1 MARRLLVVLLALLIA
16 VQIVRNAAV
25 AALAD
30 GSPDLAARI
39 WPGHPTTETLLAMT
53 EIGRAARQRQPVSPA
68 VFKMVDDAAVKAPL
82 APEPFLVRGVQAQLA
97 GNAPLAIQAFA
108 AASHRDPRSLPA
120 HFFLADTLFRS
131 GDTRRGLDEVAIL
144 ARLAPGGLASVAPY
158 VAAYAK
164 DPKTWPQLRQL
175 FQSKPEIEEAALAA
189 LATDPANIDTIMA
202 LADQQHR
209 GPTATWLPVLV
220 NSLVGAREYATAREI
235 WAAISHVQSGGLIYD
250 PNFAEPNAPPPF
262 NWVLMSSTVGLAERK
277 PGSGLHVIFYGHDD
291 GLLARELLV
300 LPAGQYRV
308 SMSAS
313 GNPGDS
319 HALNW
324 SVRCD
329 GSQAPLAAMPLDV
342 AATRSWTFVVPPGC
356 AAQWLE
362 LSGVSS
368 DVSHQSE
375 ASIRSVGLVAERL
388 NG

>member
-16 VQIVRNAAV
+16 VQVVRNAAV

-30 GSPDLAARI
+30 GSPDWAARI
-39 WPGHPTTETLLAMT
+39 WPGHPIAETSLAMT
-53 EIGRAARQRQPVSPA
+53 EIGRAARQRKPVSPT

-97 GNAPLAIQAFA
+97 GKTPLAIEAFT
-108 AASHRDPRSLPA
+108 AASLRDPRSLPA
-120 HFFLADTLFRS
+120 HYFLADTLFRS

-144 ARLAPGGLASVAPY
+144 ARLAPGGLTSVAPY

-164 DPKTWPQLRQL
+164 DPRTWPQLRQL
-175 FQSKPEIEEAALAA
+175 FRSKPELEEAGLTA
-189 LATDPANIDTIMA
+189 LATDPANVDTIMA

-209 GPTATWLPVLV
+209 GPTATWVPVLV
-220 NSLVGAREYATAREI
+220 SSLVAAQEYAKARDV
-235 WAAISHVQSGGLIYD
+235 WATTSHAQFGGLIYD
-250 PNFAEPNAPPPF
+250 SNFTHSDAPPPF
-262 NWVLMSSTVGLAERK
+262 NWVLMSSTVGLAERL
-277 PGSGLHVIFYGHDD
+277 PAGGLHVIFYGHDD
-291 GLLARELLV
+291 GLLARQLLV
-300 LPAGQYRV
+300 LAPGQYRV
-308 SMSAS
+308 SMSVN
-313 GNPGDS
+313 GNSGDS

-342 AATRSWTFVVPPGC
+342 AATRPWSFAVPQGC
-356 AAQWLE
+356 PAQWLE

-375 ASIRSVGLVAERL
+375 AIIRSISVVAEPP